1 MELILPSN
9 CNEPDLWSLNLT
21 LTCENVDLNVSNVNV
36 DGEITIK
43 LQNGLLG
50 MKILESYRDEL
61 LTRFQWTS
69 TTLVMSS
76 RATFSPFF

>member
-1 MELILPSN
+1 M
-9 CNEPDLWSLNLT
+9 
-21 LTCENVDLNVSNVNV
+21 DLNVSNVNV